1 MAVNVAASAEALPR
15 SPEPA
20 WLRSWYAVCSS
31 QALRPGQVRAFTL
44 GGHERVLFRTERG
57 QVHALAA
64 HCPHL
69 GAHLARGTVIG
80 EHLRC
85 PLHHLG
91 FDGRGV
97 CRAAPGTGQRLPRP
111 SQRAFPVVERHGL
124 VLLFNGPVALAPPP
138 EVGAPE
144 LCWSGGAPVTV
155 DCEWL
160 PLVANAFDLE
170 HLRAVH
176 RRALRDEP
184 RLERVDPFT
193 LRLRYTSRVT
203 GGALSDR
210 MMKALSGDH
219 IHVTLTLYGGTL
231 LSVESDLGRTR
242 SALLAGLRPEP
253 HGTSVLLSFAA
264 PPSPVPGFTRAR
276 LALSR
281 WLYTS
286 FLRRDLSVLGG
297 MRLHTAAARQDAV
310 LRPLLDFLAQLP
322 EVPGDAH
329 D

>member
-1 MAVNVAASAEALPR
+1 MAVNLAVSADALR
-15 SPEPA
+15 APEPA
-20 WLRSWYAVCSS
+20 RLRSWYAVCAS
-31 QALRPGQVRAFTL
+31 QALGPGQVRTFDL
-44 GGHERVLFRTERG
+44 GGHERVLFRTARG

-69 GAHLARGTVIG
+69 GAHLGRGAVVG

-91 FDGRGV
+91 FDGRGA
-97 CRAAPGTGQRLPRP
+97 CHAAPGTGERLPRP

-124 VLLFNGPVALAPPP
+124 ILLFNGPVVLAPPP
-138 EVGAPE
+138 EVGVPG
-144 LCWSGGAPVTV
+144 LCWRAGAPVTV
-155 DCEWL
+155 DCAWQ
-160 PLVANAFDLE
+160 PIVANAFDIE

-176 RRALRDEP
+176 RRELRDEP
-184 RLERVDPFT
+184 RVERVDPFT

-203 GGALSDR
+203 GGAPADR

-219 IHVTLTLYGGTL
+219 IRVTLTLYGGTL

-242 SALLAGLRPEP
+242 SALLAGLSPAP
-253 HGTSVLLSFAA
+253 GGTSVLLSFAA
-264 PPSPVPGFTRAR
+264 PPSPVPGLTRAR

-281 WLYTS
+281 WLYTA
-286 FLRRDLSVLGG
+286 FLRRDLSVLAG
-297 MRLHTAAARQDAV
+297 MRLRTDAARQDPV

-322 EVPGDAH
+322 GAPDDAH